1 MNCRNCG
8 AENAD
13 TNNVCIYCGQP
24 LRGNANYSQPNPNQ
38 QVQAG
43 PQVGQPIHITLNT
56 NPNVNPQ
63 PHPYSNI
70 PLKSKLVALILCVL
84 LGGLGIHR
92 FYLGKAGTGILWLLT
107 GGLFGIGWIVDIIL
121 IATGSM
127 TDSMG
132 RPLTWN

>member
-38 QVQAG
+38 RRTWHS
-43 PQVGQPIHITLNT
+43 P
-56 NPNVNPQ
+56 
-63 PHPYSNI
+63 
-70 PLKSKLVALILCVL
+70 
-84 LGGLGIHR
+84 